1 MPLNYAKPHGRS
13 ITLALSE
20 VPATAPP
27 SQRQGILLVNP
38 GGPGGSGLSLA
49 SFVAQG
55 LDPAVAARYDI
66 VGFDTRGVGSSV
78 PALHC
83 DPGFFAHERP
93 NYIPANAAAEKV
105 LINRA
110 KSYAADCEKKF
121 GWLLP
126 YMTTANIA
134 RDMDQIRAATGQ
146 SKLSYFGYSYG
157 TYIGQVYATLFPKRV
172 HRMVLDSTVDPTGVW
187 YADNIAQDYAFQG
200 RMNAFYA
207 WAARYDNVYRLGSTA
222 GGGQAVVLHHQ
233 GKADRASR
241 RAAVGPEHRP

>member
-1 MPLNYAKPHGRS
+1 MKRVLLAAAAVALLAVAGCSQGSSPQSSGNQGNQGGQSSGSAGAPADPGQGGLTWHSCSGSGLQCARLRVPLNYAKPHGRS

-83 DPGFFAHERP
+83 DPGFFSRERP
-93 NYIPANAAAEKV
+93 NYIPPNAAAEKV

-110 KSYAADCEKKF
+110 KSYAAGCEKKF

-134 RDMDQIRAATGQ
+134 RLNPVA
-146 SKLSYFGYSYG
+146 L
-157 TYIGQVYATLFPKRV
+157 
-172 HRMVLDSTVDPTGVW
+172 
-187 YADNIAQDYAFQG
+187 
-200 RMNAFYA
+200 
-207 WAARYDNVYRLGSTA
+207 
-222 GGGQAVVLHHQ
+222 
-233 GKADRASR
+233 R
-241 RAAVGPEHRP
+241 RWGE